1 MKSGF
6 VAVVG
11 RPNVGKS
18 TLVNQ
23 MVGTKVSITSSR
35 PQTTRNAIRGVVNGE
50 DFQIV
55 LVDTPGL
62 HKPKTEL
69 GTRLNS
75 LVYGTLAESDAVIFL
90 IDATMPVGPGDRLI
104 SERLVESGAD
114 VVVAV
119 NKVDKASRPQTVAQ
133 LIEASEWPFEHFF
146 PVSAKTGDGV
156 SELMTE
162 VVSRLPEG
170 PQYYPEGMLTDQPEA
185 MVIGE
190 IVREKFLDRLNEE
203 LPHALVVRVEDIEQ
217 REDGLI
223 DIKADI
229 IVERNS
235 QKGIVI
241 GKAGSLLKAAGTEA
255 RVELEALLGERVN
268 LDLQVSVEKDWQRR
282 PQLLDRLGFETP

>member
-1 MKSGF
+1 M
-6 VAVVG
+6 AVVG

-50 DFQIV
+50 GFQIV

-119 NKVDKASRPQTVAQ
+119 NKVDKASRPQTVTQ

-146 PVSAKTGDGV
+146 PVSAKIGDGV
-156 SELMTE
+156 AELMNE
-162 VVSRLPEG
+162 VVAHLPEG
-170 PQYYPEGMLTDQPEA
+170 PQYYPEGMHTDQPEA
-185 MVIGE
+185 LVIGE

-217 REDGLI
+217 RDDGLI